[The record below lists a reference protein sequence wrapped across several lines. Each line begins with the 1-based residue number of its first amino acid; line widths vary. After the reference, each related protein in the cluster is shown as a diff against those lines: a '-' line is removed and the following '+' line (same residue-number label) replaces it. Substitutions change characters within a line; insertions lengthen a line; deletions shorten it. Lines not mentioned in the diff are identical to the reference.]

1 MYRKDPYINEE
12 ASRQSYI
19 LKQPAINHPVQR
31 QERDPNLIYESQA
44 QYAEKQPSRDYEQST
59 YRYDSTNYVDQFS
72 RGYDPRLHYDD
83 RVPPYEEHWTYYEE
97 KQPYNQTRTA
107 YENQPPRDLDSR
119 QNLEESTER
128 SYYPAQPRFEEPP
141 AMSYDSRPRYEHA
154 PKNFSLPQVRYED
167 QHTVGYDGHSRYK
180 PEAQPYQSAIS
191 RSPEPKQYF
200 DPHIRGYEQGP
211 PQAYNAKAGQ
221 YEPSHSTSG
230 VSLPPPPSSQTK
242 PEVLPSNS
250 KPLPAPPSLAE
261 EEEDPA
267 MKPQSVRSR
276 VKIFERRR
284 SPSLEKMKDV
294 SDTTVKVSN
303 LSPAVLLMR
312 LHCKK

>member
-1 MYRKDPYINEE
+1 M
-12 ASRQSYI
+12 
-19 LKQPAINHPVQR
+19 
-31 QERDPNLIYESQA
+31 YESQT
-44 QYAEKQPSRDYEQST
+44 QYAEKQPSREYEQS

-83 RVPPYEEHWTYYEE
+83 RVPPYEEHWAYYDE
-97 KQPYNQTRTA
+97 KQPYNQPRTA

-119 QNLEESTER
+119 QNTEESTER
-128 SYYPAQPRFEEPP
+128 GYYPAQPRFEEPP
-141 AMSYDSRPRYEHA
+141 QMTYDGRPRYEHA

-167 QHTVGYDGHSRYK
+167 QHTVGYDTHGRYK
-180 PEAQPYQSAIS
+180 QEAQPYQSAIS
-191 RSPEPKQYF
+191 RSPEPKQYY
-200 DPHIRGYEQGP
+200 DPHVRGYEQGP

-221 YEPSHSTSG
+221 FEPSHSTSG
-230 VSLPPPPSSQTK
+230 VPLPPPPSSQTK

-250 KPLPAPPSLAE
+250 KPLPTPPSLAE

-284 SPSLEKMKDV
+284 SPSLEKMKDP
-294 SDTTVKVSN
+294 SDTSAVKVSYIRFGMCLFSN
-303 LSPAVLLMR
+303 SCFLLMK
-312 LHCKK
+312 LYCK

>member
-1 MYRKDPYINEE
+1 M
-12 ASRQSYI
+12 SRQSYV

-59 YRYDSTNYVDQFS
+59 YRYESTNYVDQFS

-83 RVPPYEEHWTYYEE
+83 RVPPYEEHWAYYDE

-119 QNLEESTER
+119 QNIEESTER

-141 AMSYDSRPRYEHA
+141 PMSYDGRPRYEHA

-167 QHTVGYDGHSRYK
+167 QHTVGYDTHGRYK
-180 PEAQPYQSAIS
+180 QEAQPYQSAIS
-191 RSPEPKQYF
+191 RSPESKQYF
-200 DPHIRGYEQGP
+200 DPHIRAYEQGP

-250 KPLPAPPSLAE
+250 KPLPTPPSLAE

-284 SPSLEKMKDV
+284 SPSLEKMKDP
-294 SDTTVKVSN
+294 SDTSGVKVSH
-303 LSPAVLLMR
+303 LSVFFFNSWFLLMG
-312 LHCKK
+312 LPCKK

>member
-1 MYRKDPYINEE
+1 M
-12 ASRQSYI
+12 
-19 LKQPAINHPVQR
+19 KQPAVNHPAQR
-31 QERDPNLIYESQA
+31 QERDPNLIYESQT
-44 QYAEKQPSRDYEQST
+44 QYAEKQPSREYEQST

-72 RGYDPRLHYDD
+72 RGYDPRLHYED
-83 RVPPYEEHWTYYEE
+83 RVPPYEEHWSYYDE
-97 KQPYNQTRTA
+97 KQPYSQPRTA
-107 YENQPPRDLDSR
+107 YESQPPRDLDSR
-119 QNLEESTER
+119 QNTEESTER

-141 AMSYDSRPRYEHA
+141 PMSYDGRPRYEHA

-167 QHTVGYDGHSRYK
+167 QHPVGYDTHAHGRYK
-180 PEAQPYQSAIS
+180 QEAQPYQSAIS

-200 DPHIRGYEQGP
+200 DPHMRGYEQGP

-221 YEPSHSTSG
+221 FEPSHSTSS
-230 VSLPPPPSSQTK
+230 VSLPPPASSQTK

-250 KPLPAPPSLAE
+250 KPLPTPPSLAE

-284 SPSLEKMKDV
+284 SPSLEKIKDP
-294 SDTTVKVSN
+294 SDTSAVKVRH
-303 LSPAVLLMR
+303 LSFA
-312 LHCKK
+312 CF

>member
-12 ASRQSYI
+12 ASRPSYI

-141 AMSYDSRPRYEHA
+141 AMS
-154 PKNFSLPQVRYED
+154 
-167 QHTVGYDGHSRYK
+167 
-180 PEAQPYQSAIS
+180 
-191 RSPEPKQYF
+191 
-200 DPHIRGYEQGP
+200 
-211 PQAYNAKAGQ
+211 
-221 YEPSHSTSG
+221 
-230 VSLPPPPSSQTK
+230 
-242 PEVLPSNS
+242 
-250 KPLPAPPSLAE
+250 
-261 EEEDPA
+261 
-267 MKPQSVRSR
+267 
-276 VKIFERRR
+276 
-284 SPSLEKMKDV
+284 
-294 SDTTVKVSN
+294 
-303 LSPAVLLMR
+303 
-312 LHCKK
+312 

>member
-1 MYRKDPYINEE
+1 M
-12 ASRQSYI
+12 SRQSYV
-19 LKQPAINHPVQR
+19 LKQPAINHPIQR
-31 QERDPNLIYESQA
+31 QERDPNLVYESQA

-59 YRYDSTNYVDQFS
+59 YRYDSSNYVDQFS

-83 RVPPYEEHWTYYEE
+83 RVPPYEEHWSYYDE

-141 AMSYDSRPRYEHA
+141 PMSYDGRPRYEHA

-167 QHTVGYDGHSRYK
+167 QHTVGYDTHGRYK
-180 PEAQPYQSAIS
+180 QEAQPYQSAIS
-191 RSPEPKQYF
+191 RSPEPKPYF
-200 DPHIRGYEQGP
+200 DPHVRGYEQGP
-211 PQAYNAKAGQ
+211 PQAYNTKAGQ

-230 VSLPPPPSSQTK
+230 VSLPPHTSLQTK

-250 KPLPAPPSLAE
+250 KPLPTPPSLPE
-261 EEEDPA
+261 EDDDPA

-284 SPSLEKMKDV
+284 SPSLEKMKDP
-294 SDTTVKVSN
+294 SDTSAVKVRH
-303 LSPAVLLMR
+303 LSVFLSYFLLLR